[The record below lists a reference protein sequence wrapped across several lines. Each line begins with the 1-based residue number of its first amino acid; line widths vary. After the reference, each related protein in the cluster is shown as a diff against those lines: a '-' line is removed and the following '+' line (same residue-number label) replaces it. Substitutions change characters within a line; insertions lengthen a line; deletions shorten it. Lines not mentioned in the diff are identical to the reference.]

1 MTIEVV
7 VVNAEVYLRPEAVV
21 TKGCEVITDD
31 MSRLLVVTRGVVSF
45 EVVWKGVVSVYGKVV
60 VSESLPAIYYSA

>member
-1 MTIEVV
+1 M
-7 VVNAEVYLRPEAVV
+7 
-21 TKGCEVITDD
+21 TDD

-45 EVVWKGVVSVYGKVV
+45 EAVWKGVVSVYGKVV